1 MMTFGSLFAGIGGF
15 DLGLERAG
23 MTCSWQVEIDADCN
37 RVLAKHYPSVPKFAD
52 VKTCGKHNLSQVD
65 VVCGGFPCQGLS
77 VAGMGKG
84 LDDERSGLFYEMVRI
99 VDELRP
105 SILVWENVPGLFSN
119 RSGRDFLA
127 VLNALDGIGYSGAW
141 TTLNARWFGVAQ
153 QRYRVFGVF
162 ACGDFGAVRAAEI
175 LSLRNR
181 RAGYLAESSETE
193 QVVASTLR
201 SRSHRPGVSAPGR
214 GGEDDQNL
222 VFTERGEGHQTYQE
236 AEAASPIRTSS
247 GGGSGKANLVMGH
260 YDGRDVASPVTSG
273 YAKGES
279 VNDGNDGKKG
289 KPQNLIMAYQATGT
303 GAFRA
308 GAGPLSASDD
318 NGSNQVVVS
327 HCLRSEGADASEDGT
342 GRGTPL
348 VTIPIDMRQASRGE
362 TMTNNRP
369 EGSSGGAPGTGIGED
384 GEPSPALA
392 GTHTPAIFQ
401 TRIARNGRGQPS
413 EVASALTSSEGG
425 TRADSK
431 PHVFGGGHS
440 VRRLTPTECL
450 RLQGFPDD
458 WLDLEP
464 KLSDSAK
471 YRMIGNA
478 VVTFVA
484 KWIGRQLM
492 RGEKS

>member
-105 SILVWENVPGLFSN
+105 SILVWENVPGLLSN

-236 AEAASPIRTSS
+236 AEAASPIRTGKGGGDKKAKVVAACLNS
-247 GGGSGKANLVMGH
+247 GGNNGGFRTEPGEHLVVH
-260 YDGRDVASPVTSG
+260 Y
-273 YAKGES
+273 
-279 VNDGNDGKKG
+279 
-289 KPQNLIMAYQATGT
+289 
-303 GAFRA
+303 
-308 GAGPLSASDD
+308 
-318 NGSNQVVVS
+318 
-327 HCLRSEGADASEDGT
+327 LRSEGADASEDGT